1 LSDAR
6 LVPMPYRLGLP
17 IWAYPKWKGVYFED
31 SPSMLSS
38 YASVFNAVEGNT
50 TFYGVPSSANV
61 SAWRRALDGTDFRM
75 SVKLP
80 RSETHERIP
89 AEDDLER
96 FLAAI
101 RPLAEHLGPLLVQ
114 FPERAGPTDID
125 AFEPLFARLGE
136 VHRCVVEVRHP
147 AFFEEPERL
156 EPMLARHG
164 FGRAMLDT
172 RAIYRGDLSHHD
184 VLNAAH
190 RKPDV
195 PVLDTVYA
203 GLAFARVVL
212 HPDNRANDPWIDDW
226 VARTATM
233 IERGDDTTIMIHC
246 PNNLYCTEQARTFHE
261 RLRAR
266 LGASRVP
273 ELPPWP
279 VPRQEALF

>member
-1 LSDAR
+1 MSDAR

-80 RSETHERIP
+80 RSVTHERIP
-89 AEDDLER
+89 AEADLER

-101 RPLAEHLGPLLVQ
+101 RPLGEHLGPLLVQ
-114 FPERAGPTDID
+114 FPERAGPADIA
-125 AFEPLFARLGE
+125 AFEPLFARLAE
-136 VHRCVVEVRHP
+136 VHRCVAEVRHP

-172 RAIYRGDLSHHD
+172 RAIYRGDLGHHD
-184 VLNAAH
+184 VVNAAH

-195 PVLDTVYA
+195 PVLDTVYS

-212 HPDNRANDPWIDDW
+212 HPDNRDNDPWIDDW
-226 VARTATM
+226 VTRAATM
-233 IERGDDTTIMIHC
+233 IERGDETTIIIHC

-266 LGASRVP
+266 LGVAKVP